1 MMRNSE
7 QNKTLNHSM
16 HHSYSNRLGILK
28 DFLKKIPFLFHFFK
42 SLYIFLLHLISKNR
56 WKKILQSNEIKLN
69 LGSGNTKGKNGWINV
84 DISGADI
91 NHDLTKGV
99 PLDDNTVDAVYSSH
113 VFEHIP
119 YRELLKVIKE
129 INRVLKPGGK
139 LLVCV
144 PNAGL
149 YLRAY
154 FNNEMFLDYDEMYI
168 PAKVNTN
175 SKIDQ
180 LNYIAYLNG
189 DHTFMFDE
197 ENIINIIKKCDFK
210 DVEFRDFDPE
220 IDVKERDFE
229 SMYVKACK

>member
-1 MMRNSE
+1 MKNSK
-7 QNKTLNHSM
+7 QNETLNHSM
-16 HHSYSNRLGILK
+16 HHAYKSNAIK
-28 DFLKKIPFLFHFFK
+28 DFLKKLPFIFNLFK
-42 SLYIFLLHLISKNR
+42 SLYIILLHLISKNR
-56 WKKILQSNEIKLN
+56 WKKLIQQDEIKLN
-69 LGSGNTKGKNGWINV
+69 LGSGPTNGTNGWVNV
-84 DISGADI
+84 DLFGADI

-99 PLDDNTVDAVYSSH
+99 PLADNTVDVVYSSH

-119 YRELLKVIKE
+119 YQDLLHVIQE
-129 INRVLKPGGK
+129 IRRILKPGGK

-154 FNNEMFLDYDEMYI
+154 FRNEMFVNYDEMYI
-168 PAKVNTN
+168 PAAVNTN

-197 ENIINIIKKCDFK
+197 ENIINILKMCDFNNV
-210 DVEFRDFDPE
+210 DFRDFNDE
-220 IDVKERDFE
+220 IDSLERDFE
-229 SMYVKACK
+229 SMYVQAFK

>member
-1 MMRNSE
+1 
-7 QNKTLNHSM
+7 M
-16 HHSYSNRLGILK
+16 HHSYKSNSFK
-28 DFLKKIPFLFHFFK
+28 DVLKKIPFLFEFSK
-42 SLYIFLLHLISKNR
+42 SIYIFLLHIISKNR
-56 WKKILQSNEIKLN
+56 WKKILHNDEVKLN
-69 LGSGNTKGKNGWINV
+69 LGSGSTKGKNGWVNV
-84 DISGADI
+84 DLFGADI

-119 YRELLKVIKE
+119 YKDLLNVIKE
-129 INRVLKPGGK
+129 IRRILKPGGK

-154 FNNEMFLDYDEMYI
+154 FNNEMFINYDEMYI
-168 PAKVNTN
+168 PAVVNTN

-197 ENIINIIKKCDFK
+197 ENIINILKMCDFNSV
-210 DVEFRDFDPE
+210 DFRDFDDE
-220 IDVKERDFE
+220 IDHPDRDFE
-229 SMYVKACK
+229 SMYVQAYK

>member
-1 MMRNSE
+1 
-7 QNKTLNHSM
+7 M
-16 HHSYSNRLGILK
+16 HHSYKSNSFK
-28 DFLKKIPFLFHFFK
+28 DVLKKIPFLFEFSK
-42 SLYIFLLHLISKNR
+42 SIYIFLLHIISKNR
-56 WKKILQSNEIKLN
+56 WKKILHNDEVKLN
-69 LGSGNTKGKNGWINV
+69 LGSGSTKGKNGWVNV
-84 DISGADI
+84 DLFGADI

-119 YRELLKVIKE
+119 YKDLLNVIKE
-129 INRVLKPGGK
+129 IRRILKPGGK

-154 FNNEMFLDYDEMYI
+154 FNNEMFINYDEMYI
-168 PAKVNTN
+168 PAVVNTN

-197 ENIINIIKKCDFK
+197 ENIINILKMCDFNSV
-210 DVEFRDFDPE
+210 DFRDFDDE
-220 IDVKERDFE
+220 IDHPDRDFE
-229 SMYVKACK
+229 SMYVQATK

>member
-1 MMRNSE
+1 MRNLK
-7 QNKTLNHSM
+7 QNETLDHSM
-16 HHSYSNRLGILK
+16 HHSYESNSLK
-28 DFLKKIPFLFHFFK
+28 DFLKRIPFLFNFAK
-42 SLYIFLLHLISKNR
+42 LVYIFLLHLNSRRR
-56 WKKILQSNEIKLN
+56 WTKLLQRKEVKLN
-69 LGSGNTKGKNGWINV
+69 LGSGPTRGKNGWTNV
-84 DISGADI
+84 DLFGADI

-99 PLDDNTVDAVYSSH
+99 PLKDNTVDAVYSSH

-119 YRELLKVIKE
+119 YKDLINVISE
-129 INRVLKPGGK
+129 IRRILKPGGK

-154 FNNEMFLDYDEMYI
+154 FKNEMFVNYDEMYI
-168 PAKVNTN
+168 PAAVNTN

-197 ENIINIIKKCDFK
+197 ENIINILKMCDFNNV
-210 DVEFRDFDPE
+210 DFREFNPD
-220 IDVKERDFE
+220 IDQIERDFE
-229 SMYVKACK
+229 SMYVQAYK

>member
-1 MMRNSE
+1 M
-7 QNKTLNHSM
+7 
-16 HHSYSNRLGILK
+16 
-28 DFLKKIPFLFHFFK
+28 
-42 SLYIFLLHLISKNR
+42 
-56 WKKILQSNEIKLN
+56 
-69 LGSGNTKGKNGWINV
+69 NV
-84 DISGADI
+84 DLFGADI

-119 YRELLKVIKE
+119 YKDLLNVIKE
-129 INRVLKPGGK
+129 IRRILKPGGK

-154 FNNEMFLDYDEMYI
+154 FNNKMFINYDEMYI
-168 PAKVNTN
+168 PALVNTN

-197 ENIINIIKKCDFK
+197 ENIINILKMCDFNSV
-210 DVEFRDFDPE
+210 DFRDFDDE
-220 IDVKERDFE
+220 IDHPDRDFE
-229 SMYVKACK
+229 SMYVQAYK

>member
-1 MMRNSE
+1 MRNKK
-7 QNKTLNHSM
+7 QNETLEHSM
-16 HHSYSNRLGILK
+16 HHSYESNSFK
-28 DFLKKIPFLFHFFK
+28 DVLKKIPFLFEFSK
-42 SLYIFLLHLISKNR
+42 SIYIFLLHIISKNR
-56 WKKILQSNEIKLN
+56 WKKILHNDEVKLN
-69 LGSGNTKGKNGWINV
+69 LGSGSTKGKNGWVNV
-84 DISGADI
+84 DLFGADI

-119 YRELLKVIKE
+119 YKDLLNVIKE
-129 INRVLKPGGK
+129 IRRILKPGGK

-154 FNNEMFLDYDEMYI
+154 FNNEMFINYDEMYI
-168 PAKVNTN
+168 PAVVNTN

-197 ENIINIIKKCDFK
+197 ENIINILKMCDFNSV
-210 DVEFRDFDPE
+210 DFRDFDDE
-220 IDVKERDFE
+220 IDHPDRDFE
-229 SMYVKACK
+229 SMYVQAYK

>member
-1 MMRNSE
+1 MKNSK
-7 QNKTLNHSM
+7 QNETLMHSM
-16 HHSYSNRLGILK
+16 HHEYESNTFKEL
-28 DFLKKIPFLFHFFK
+28 LKKVPFLFNFFK
-42 SLYIFLLHLISKNR
+42 SMYIFMLHLISKNR
-56 WKKILQSNEIKLN
+56 WKKVVTKSEVKLN
-69 LGSGNTKGKNGWINV
+69 LGSGPTKGTNGWTNV
-84 DISGADI
+84 DLFGADI

-99 PLDDNTVDAVYSSH
+99 PLKDNTVDAVYSSH

-119 YRELLKVIKE
+119 YKDLLHVINE
-129 INRVLKPGGK
+129 IRRILKPGGK

-154 FNNEMFLDYDEMYI
+154 FNNEMFVSYDEMYI
-168 PAKVNTN
+168 PAAVNTN

-197 ENIINIIKKCDFK
+197 ENIINILKMCEFK
-210 DVEFRDFDPE
+210 NVDFRDFDSE
-220 IDVKERDFE
+220 IDRPERDFE
-229 SMYVKACK
+229 SMYVLALK

>member
-1 MMRNSE
+1 MKNKR
-7 QNKTLNHSM
+7 QNETLSHSM
-16 HHSYSNRLGILK
+16 HHEHESNTIK
-28 DFLKKIPFLFHFFK
+28 DLLKKIPFVFNLSK
-42 SLYIFLLHLISKNR
+42 SVYIFMLHLISKNR
-56 WKKILQSNEIKLN
+56 WKKVILKNEVKLN
-69 LGSGNTKGKNGWINV
+69 LGSGPVKGANGWTNV
-84 DISGADI
+84 DLFGADI

-99 PLDDNTVDAVYSSH
+99 PLEDNTVDAVYSSH

-119 YRELLKVIKE
+119 YKDLIHVINE
-129 INRVLKPGGK
+129 IRRILKPGGR

-154 FNNEMFLDYDEMYI
+154 FNNEMFVNYDEMYI
-168 PAKVNTN
+168 PAAVNTN

-197 ENIINIIKKCDFK
+197 ENIINILKMCEFQNVDFR
-210 DVEFRDFDPE
+210 EFDSE
-220 IDVKERDFE
+220 IDRPERDFE
-229 SMYVKACK
+229 SMYVHAFK

>member
-1 MMRNSE
+1 MRNKK
-7 QNKTLNHSM
+7 QNETLEHSM
-16 HHSYSNRLGILK
+16 HHSYESNFLKDILK
-28 DFLKKIPFLFHFFK
+28 KVPFLFEFSK
-42 SLYIFLLHLISKNR
+42 SIYIFLLHIISRNR
-56 WKKILQSNEIKLN
+56 WKKILRNNEVKLN
-69 LGSGNTKGKNGWINV
+69 LGSGSTKGKNGWVNV
-84 DISGADI
+84 DLFGADI

-99 PLDDNTVDAVYSSH
+99 PLDDNTVDAIYSSH

-119 YRELLKVIKE
+119 YKDLLNVIKE
-129 INRVLKPGGK
+129 IRRVLKPGGK

-154 FNNEMFLDYDEMYI
+154 FNNEMFLNYDEMYI
-168 PAKVNTN
+168 PAAVNTN

-197 ENIINIIKKCDFK
+197 ENIINILKMCNFNSVDFR
-210 DVEFRDFDPE
+210 EFDDE
-220 IDVKERDFE
+220 IDHPDRDFE
-229 SMYVKACK
+229 SMYVQALK